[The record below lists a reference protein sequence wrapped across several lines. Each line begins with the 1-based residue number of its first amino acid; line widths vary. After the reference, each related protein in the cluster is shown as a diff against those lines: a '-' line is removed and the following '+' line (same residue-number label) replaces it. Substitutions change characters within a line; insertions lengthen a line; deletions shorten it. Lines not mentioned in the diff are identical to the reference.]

1 MPASATTVTA
11 KRLRRLER
19 VLAAAGFTVRYERGQ
34 FRAGAC
40 VVHERRVIVVSRF
53 FDPEA
58 RLRAL
63 EALAPTLQ
71 LDPGA
76 VADAGDRASLTELR
90 A

>member
-1 MPASATTVTA
+1 MPAPATTAIA

-19 VLAAAGFTVRYERGQ
+19 ILGGAGFAVRYERGQ

-63 EALAPTLQ
+63 ETLAPTLR
-71 LDPGA
+71 LDPEA
-76 VADAGDRASLTELR
+76 VADDEDRDLLTELR